1 MVFSSLVFLLIFL
14 PCVLG
19 VYFLIPRG
27 QARNTV
33 LCLFSLVFYAWGEPV
48 YLFLMLGLILVNYLL
63 ALGMNEYA
71 PAARRK
77 LFLIIS
83 LICNLGAIGFFKYAD
98 FVLSSI
104 RSVTGWVVSSPR
116 VSLPIGISFFTF
128 QIMSYMIDVWRRD
141 TVPQRNLLKLATY
154 ISLFPQLVAGPI
166 VRYQTIAEELD
177 SRKESISLFARGLH
191 RFIIGLAKKIILA
204 NSMAMLAD
212 TVFDQGILPSGLA
225 LWLGAIAYM
234 LQIYYDFSGYSDMA
248 IGMGWMFGFHFLE
261 NFNYPYIAS
270 SITDFWRRWH
280 ISLSTWFRDYV
291 YIPLGGNRKG
301 FARTVFNMLVV
312 WVLTGLWHGA
322 SWNFILWGLYYF
334 VLLFLEKLI
343 TPDRL
348 QRIPSTIRH
357 GMVLLL
363 VMGGWIIFRLESLP
377 QIGQAFAGLFQFNGQ
392 SVSFLVSHHDAMYP
406 LFLILPSTVG
416 CFPVVPWIRKKLPES
431 FSAYLSTALDIAL
444 FAVCIALLL
453 GASYNPFIY
462 FRF

>member
-1 MVFSSLVFLLIFL
+1 L
-14 PCVLG
+14 
-19 VYFLIPRG
+19 
-27 QARNTV
+27 T
-33 LCLFSLVFYAWGEPV
+33 
-48 YLFLMLGLILVNYLL
+48 
-63 ALGMNEYA
+63 
-71 PAARRK
+71 
-77 LFLIIS
+77 
-83 LICNLGAIGFFKYAD
+83 
-98 FVLSSI
+98 
-104 RSVTGWVVSSPR
+104 
-116 VSLPIGISFFTF
+116 
-128 QIMSYMIDVWRRD
+128 
-141 TVPQRNLLKLATY
+141 
-154 ISLFPQLVAGPI
+154 
-166 VRYQTIAEELD
+166 
-177 SRKESISLFARGLH
+177 
-191 RFIIGLAKKIILA
+191 
-204 NSMAMLAD
+204 
-212 TVFDQGILPSGLA
+212 
-225 LWLGAIAYM
+225 
-234 LQIYYDFSGYSDMA
+234 
-248 IGMGWMFGFHFLE
+248 
-261 NFNYPYIAS
+261 
-270 SITDFWRRWH
+270 
-280 ISLSTWFRDYV
+280 TWFRDYV